1 MSGYHDAAG
10 SLRSSAEYEAE
21 YAEAWANLV
30 AVIQS
35 SGAERLRA
43 VRTGFGGAVVPVA
56 ATYPAN
62 VAEDAV
68 VARTAVPEHILATE
82 DGLWA
87 EPLVWHDGPESSEDS
102 VYYERWESGVRVG
115 HGYVDRVSR
124 RLVQSG

>member
-10 SLRSSAEYEAE
+10 VLLTSAEYEAE
-21 YAEAWANLV
+21 AAEAWVNLV

-56 ATYPAN
+56 ATYPVN

-68 VARTAVPEHILATE
+68 VARTAVPEEILATE
-82 DGLWA
+82 DGSWA
-87 EPLVWHDGPESSEDS
+87 EPGVWHQGPESDEPT
-102 VYYERWESGVRVG
+102 VYYERWRDGVRVG
-115 HGYVDRVSR
+115 HGYVDAASR